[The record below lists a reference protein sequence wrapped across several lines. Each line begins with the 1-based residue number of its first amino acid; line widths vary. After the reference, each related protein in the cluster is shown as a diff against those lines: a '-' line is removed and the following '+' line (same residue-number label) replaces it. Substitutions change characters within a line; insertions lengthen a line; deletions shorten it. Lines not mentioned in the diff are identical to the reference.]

1 MKNNKLKFSPKMES
15 IIEDAK
21 KDAISRSDRWVF
33 MEHILL
39 AMARKYQSDSEP
51 DSSLKRWF
59 SQKPLNWF
67 ESRLYSLIDQ
77 RKSNYGKT
85 SSNPELPVLPVMF
98 DPVTSEN
105 LQDLMTKSSEVTP
118 EMIIEKCIDT
128 ELHDFIMEVQKDSSD
143 DTDDFGKTMEHILE
157 MFKNM
162 TGGQIRMKR
171 LDQDSPKSSY
181 SFDDDEDD
189 DDRSEAQKIAD
200 GSQSEENPDSDVPF
214 LSRFGHNMV
223 RDAKE
228 GRFDPMIG
236 RETELQELI
245 EILSCRKKNNAILLG
260 DPGTGKTSIV
270 EGLAMRIA
278 NDDVPIGLIGKRL
291 FNLDLN
297 SLVAGTKWRGQYEER
312 LEGIIKDVIKHKDII
327 VYIDEFHNLI
337 GNGSSSGSGDGANIL
352 KPYLARG
359 EFQCIG
365 ATTNTEYKKYVEK
378 DGALKRRFQN
388 IQIHQTSPSETVEI
402 LKNIKDRYEAY
413 HGVQYPDEVIQD
425 CVDLSERFVIDRF
438 FPDKA
443 IDILDMSGSRAK
455 LDSGAGDLVKIKELE
470 TQISDLQKQ
479 KAQAIKNQAF
489 EDAAKIRDT
498 EKALK
503 AQLDS
508 EKDPG
513 NRHDIV
519 TRDHVARVIE
529 KISGVPSD
537 KIGQSDMGRL
547 RMMKETLE
555 KVVIGQPEAI
565 KDTVMALQR
574 NALGLR
580 DPGKPI
586 ASLMMIGPTGSGK
599 TYICKTI
606 ASEFFG
612 TPDALIRFDMS
623 EFTEK
628 HEITKL
634 LGSTASY
641 VGYDDEPLFEKIR
654 NRPHSVVLFDEIEK
668 AAPEI
673 YQVFLNIL
681 DEGSVTLGNGKK
693 VNFQNCIIIF
703 TGNIGT
709 KELGLGK
716 IGFGGHDLDQS
727 QIEAITK
734 KALKNTFSPEF
745 INRLSK
751 TIVFNKL
758 TDDDLKKICVLEIK
772 KLEDRMKSQGF
783 SLKVSMDV
791 VDKIVADSDKIY
803 GARDLQRNIVKNIE
817 EPICDAL
824 IKAVTDGKNIK
835 VTTQEIVIS

>member
-1 MKNNKLKFSPKMES
+1 MKNNKLKFSPEMES
-15 IIEDAK
+15 ILEDAK
-21 KDAISRSDRWVF
+21 KDAVSRSDGWVY

-39 AMARKYQSDSEP
+39 AMARKYHEGSESDSG
-51 DSSLKRWF
+51 LKRWF
-59 SQKPLNWF
+59 SQRPLEWF
-67 ESRLYSLIDQ
+67 ESKLHELIDQ
-77 RKSNYGKT
+77 HKSWCKDV
-85 SSNPELPVLPVMF
+85 PDPKLPVML
-98 DPVTSEN
+98 DPVTTEY
-105 LQDLMTKSSEVTP
+105 LGDLMTKSSEVTP
-118 EMIIEKCIDT
+118 EMIIEKCADT
-128 ELHDFIMEVQKDSSD
+128 ELHDFIMEVQKDD
-143 DTDDFGKTMEHILE
+143 DKSDDFGKTMEQILE

-162 TGGQIRMKR
+162 ASGGTVRLKR

-327 VYIDEFHNLI
+327 IYIDEFHNLI

-365 ATTNTEYKKYVEK
+365 ATTNSEYKKYVEK

-402 LKNIKDRYEAY
+402 LKNIKDRYESY
-413 HGVQYPDEVIQD
+413 HGVQYPDEVLQD

-455 LDSGAGDLVKIKELE
+455 LDSGAGDLSKIKDLE
-470 TQISDLQKQ
+470 AQISDLQKQ
-479 KAQAIKNQAF
+479 KAQAVKNQAF

-498 EKALK
+498 EKVLK

-508 EKDPG
+508 EKDPK
-513 NRHDIV
+513 NRHDVV

-758 TDDDLKKICVLEIK
+758 TDDDLKKICALEIQ
-772 KLEDRMKSQGF
+772 KLATRMKSQGF
-783 SLKVSMDV
+783 DLQVGPEII
-791 VDKIVADSDKIY
+791 DKIVADSDKIY
-803 GARDLQRNIVKNIE
+803 GARDLQRNIVKLIE

-824 IKAVTDGKNIK
+824 IKEATDGKNIS
-835 VTTQEIVIS
+835 VTAQGITVS

>member
-1 MKNNKLKFSPKMES
+1 MKNNKLKFSPEMES
-15 IIEDAK
+15 ILEDAK
-21 KDAISRSDRWVF
+21 KDAVSRSDGWVY

-39 AMARKYQSDSEP
+39 AMARKYHGDPESDSG
-51 DSSLKRWF
+51 LKRWF
-59 SQKPLNWF
+59 SQRPLEWF
-67 ESRLYSLIDQ
+67 ESKLYGLIDQ
-77 RKSNYGKT
+77 HKSWCKDV
-85 SSNPELPVLPVMF
+85 PDPDLPVML
-98 DPVTSEN
+98 DPVTTEH
-105 LQDLMTKSSEVTP
+105 LGELMTGSSELTP
-118 EMIIEKCIDT
+118 EMIIKKCADT
-128 ELHDFIMEVQKDSSD
+128 ELHDFIMEVQKEES
-143 DTDDFGKTMEHILE
+143 DDFGKTMEQILE

-162 TGGQIRMKR
+162 ASGGSVRLKR

-181 SFDDDEDD
+181 SFDDIDEDD

-200 GSQSEENPDSDVPF
+200 GSTEENPDSDVPF

-236 RETELQELI
+236 RETELQELV

-278 NDDVPIGLIGKRL
+278 NDNVPIGLIGKRL

-413 HGVQYPDEVIQD
+413 HGVQYPDEVLQD
-425 CVDLSERFVIDRF
+425 CVNLSERFVIDRF

-455 LDSGAGDLVKIKELE
+455 LDSGSSDLNKIKDLE
-470 TQISDLQKQ
+470 AQITNLQKQ

-498 EKALK
+498 EKTLK

-508 EKDPG
+508 EKDPK

-519 TRDHVARVIE
+519 TREHVARVIE

-612 TPDALIRFDMS
+612 SPDALIRFDMS

-758 TDDDLKKICVLEIK
+758 SDDDLKKICALEIQ
-772 KLEDRMKSQGF
+772 KLANRMKSQGF
-783 SLKVSMDV
+783 DLQVGPEII
-791 VDKIVADSDKIY
+791 DKIVADSDKIY
-803 GARDLQRNIVKNIE
+803 GARDLQRNIVKLIE

-824 IKAVTDGKNIK
+824 IKEATDGKNIS
-835 VTTQEIVIS
+835 VTAQGITIS

>member
-1 MKNNKLKFSPKMES
+1 MES
-15 IIEDAK
+15 ILEDAK
-21 KDAISRSDRWVF
+21 KDAISRSDGWIY

-39 AMARKYQSDSEP
+39 AMAKRYHSESTP
-51 DSSLKRWF
+51 DSSLKKWF
-59 SQKPLNWF
+59 SQRPLDWF
-67 ESRLYSLIDQ
+67 ESKLHGLIDLH
-77 RKSNYGKT
+77 K
-85 SSNPELPVLPVMF
+85 PVSTEKPDPGLETMF

-105 LQDLMTKSSEVTP
+105 LCDLMTKSTEITP
-118 EMIIEKCIDT
+118 EMVVKKCTDT
-128 ELHDFIMEVQKDSSD
+128 DLRDFIMEVQNGVDPFD
-143 DTDDFGKTMEHILE
+143 NELEGAMNQILE

-162 TGGQIRMKR
+162 TGGQVKMKK
-171 LDQDSPKSSY
+171 LDQNTLRASLG
-181 SFDDDEDD
+181 FDEDD
-189 DDRSEAQKIAD
+189 DDRSEAQKISD
-200 GSQSEENPDSDVPF
+200 GQESENPDSDVPF

-236 RETELQELI
+236 REKELAELV

-270 EGLAMRIA
+270 EGLAMKIA

-365 ATTNTEYKKYVEK
+365 ATTNSEYKKYVEK

-388 IQIHQTSPSETVEI
+388 IQIYQTSPTETVEI
-402 LKNIKDRYEAY
+402 LKNIKDRYEAF
-413 HGVQYPDEVIQD
+413 HGVQYSDEVLQD
-425 CVDLSERFVIDRF
+425 CVDLSGRFIIDRF

-455 LDSGAGDLVKIKELE
+455 LDSGSGDLSKIKDLE
-470 TQISDLQKQ
+470 TQITGLQKQ

-489 EDAAKIRDT
+489 EEAAKIRDT
-498 EKALK
+498 ERALK
-503 AQLDS
+503 TQLES
-508 EKDPG
+508 EKDPS

-519 TRDHVARVIE
+519 TRDHVAKVIE

-537 KIGQSDMGRL
+537 KIGKSDMGRL

-555 KVVIGQPEAI
+555 RVVIGQPEAI
-565 KDTVMALQR
+565 RDTVMALQR

-641 VGYDDEPLFEKIR
+641 VGYEDEPLFEKIR

-693 VNFQNCIIIF
+693 VNFQNCIIVF

-716 IGFGGHDLDQS
+716 IGFGSHELNQS

-758 TDDDLKKICVLEIK
+758 SDEDLKKICVLEIQ
-772 KLEDRMKSQGF
+772 KLTERMKSQGF
-783 SLKVSMDV
+783 ELQVDPEII
-791 VDKIVADSDKIY
+791 DKIVSDSDKIY

-824 IKAVTDGKNIK
+824 IKETTDGKNIK
-835 VTTQEIVIS
+835 VTAQGIVIS

>member
-1 MKNNKLKFSPKMES
+1 MKNNKLKFSPEMES
-15 IIEDAK
+15 ILEDAK
-21 KDAISRSDRWVF
+21 KDAISRSDGWVY

-39 AMARKYQSDSEP
+39 AMARKYHEDSESDSG
-51 DSSLKRWF
+51 LKRWF
-59 SQKPLNWF
+59 SQRPLEWF
-67 ESRLYSLIDQ
+67 ETKLHELIDQ
-77 RKSNYGKT
+77 HKSWCKDVPDPG
-85 SSNPELPVLPVMF
+85 LPVML
-98 DPVTSEN
+98 DPVTTEH
-105 LQDLMTKSSEVTP
+105 LGDLMTKTSEVTP
-118 EMIIEKCIDT
+118 EMIIKKCADT
-128 ELHDFIMEVQKDSSD
+128 ELHDFIMEVQEDQGQ
-143 DTDDFGKTMEHILE
+143 DDFGKTMEQIME

-162 TGGQIRMKR
+162 ASGGSVRLKR

-200 GSQSEENPDSDVPF
+200 SSGEENPDSDVPF

-236 RETELQELI
+236 REAELQELI

-270 EGLAMRIA
+270 EGLAMKIA

-365 ATTNTEYKKYVEK
+365 ATTNSEYKRYVEK

-402 LKNIKDRYEAY
+402 LKNIKDRYESY
-413 HGVQYPDEVIQD
+413 HGVQYPDEVLQD
-425 CVDLSERFVIDRF
+425 CVSLSERFVIDRF

-455 LDSGAGDLVKIKELE
+455 LDSGAGDLPKIKDLE
-470 TQISDLQKQ
+470 AQIADLQKQ

-498 EKALK
+498 EKVLK

-508 EKDPG
+508 EKDPK

-547 RMMKETLE
+547 RVMKETLE

-716 IGFGGHDLDQS
+716 IGFGSHDLDQS

-758 TDDDLKKICVLEIK
+758 TDDDLKKICALEIQ
-772 KLEDRMKSQGF
+772 KLATRMKSQGF
-783 SLKVSMDV
+783 DLQVGPEIIDQ
-791 VDKIVADSDKIY
+791 IVEASDKIY
-803 GARDLQRNIVKNIE
+803 GARDLQRNIVKLIE

-824 IKAVTDGKNIK
+824 IKEATDGKNIS
-835 VTTQEIVIS
+835 VTAQGIAIS